1 MGLVMPEIGLV
12 IWMSITFLIVLFL
25 LKKFAW
31 GPILKMIHEREA
43 SIEEALKSA
52 ERAKAEMQALQADNE
67 RIIAEARQE
76 RDRMM
81 KEARDMKDAIVGEA
95 KSKAKEEADKM
106 LAIARETIHN
116 EKMAAITDLKNQ
128 VAQLSIDVAEKIL
141 KRELAAESKQKELLG
156 DLMKDVKL
164 N

>member
-1 MGLVMPEIGLV
+1 MGLVMPDIGLV

-52 ERAKAEMQALQADNE
+52 ERAKLEMQALQADNE

>member
-1 MGLVMPEIGLV
+1 MGLVMPDIGLV

-52 ERAKAEMQALQADNE
+52 ERAKVEMQALQADNE

>member
-1 MGLVMPEIGLV
+1 MGLVMPDIGLV

-31 GPILKMIHEREA
+31 GPILKMIHERES

-52 ERAKAEMQALQADNE
+52 ERAKVEMQALQADNE

-141 KRELAAESKQKELLG
+141 KRELSAESKQKELLG

>member
-1 MGLVMPEIGLV
+1 MGLVMPDIGLV

-95 KSKAKEEADKM
+95 KSQAKEEADKM

>member
-1 MGLVMPEIGLV
+1 MGLVMPDIGLV

-52 ERAKAEMQALQADNE
+52 ERAKAEMQALHADNE

>member
-1 MGLVMPEIGLV
+1 MAHAM
-12 IWMSITFLIVLFL
+12 
-25 LKKFAW
+25 
-31 GPILKMIHEREA
+31 R
-43 SIEEALKSA
+43 
-52 ERAKAEMQALQADNE
+52 
-67 RIIAEARQE
+67 
-76 RDRMM
+76 
-81 KEARDMKDAIVGEA
+81 
-95 KSKAKEEADKM
+95 KAKEEADKM
-106 LAIARETIHN
+106 LAIARERIHN

>member
-1 MGLVMPEIGLV
+1 MGLVMPDIGLV

>member
-1 MGLVMPEIGLV
+1 MGLVMPDIGLV

-156 DLMKDVKL
+156 DLMKDVKF

>member
-1 MGLVMPEIGLV
+1 MGLVMPDIGLV

-52 ERAKAEMQALQADNE
+52 ERAKAEMQSLQADNE

-106 LAIARETIHN
+106 VAIARETIHN